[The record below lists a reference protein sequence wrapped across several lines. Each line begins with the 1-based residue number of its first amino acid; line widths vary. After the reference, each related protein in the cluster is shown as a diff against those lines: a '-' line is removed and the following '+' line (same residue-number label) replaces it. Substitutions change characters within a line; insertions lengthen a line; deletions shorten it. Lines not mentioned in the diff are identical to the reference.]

1 MQFTTPVDIPKSSIP
16 ISHSDR
22 IALIGSCFADN
33 IGQMLAD
40 CKFNTIQNPFGTLY
54 NPSSIAWLIER
65 SIDGIPFSSQSDEIF
80 QDEGGRWHSWIHH
93 SKYSCASAEELV
105 IKMNLAGSAMAE
117 TLKTAGVLIVTF
129 GTSIIYTLKNTK
141 KLVANCH
148 KQKDSLFERRMLTT
162 EEITRQWT
170 GLIRKLHEQNPGL
183 RIILTVSPIRHQRD
197 GMHVN
202 QLSKGTLLLAVDDII
217 SRANSLTAKPQV
229 EYFPAYEIMMDELR
243 DYRFYADDMTHPSP
257 IAIQYI
263 WERFADTYFNKD
275 TKILCSQ
282 CQQIQKALN
291 HKTDNPES
299 PAYKSFI
306 ERTLQQ
312 IETIRKQH
320 PQIRMDKEIE
330 ICNTRLRK

>member
-16 ISHSDR
+16 ISHSNR

-40 CKFNTIQNPFGTLY
+40 YKFNTVRNPFGTLY
-54 NPSSIAWLIER
+54 NPSSIAWLLER
-65 SIDGIPFSSQSDEIF
+65 SIDGIPFSSQSEEIF
-80 QDEGGRWHSWIHH
+80 QDDSGCWHSWMHH
-93 SKYSCASAEELV
+93 TKFSCRSAEEL
-105 IKMNLAGSAMAE
+105 IMKMDLAGTAMAE
-117 TLKTAGVLIVTF
+117 TLKTADVLIVTF
-129 GTSIIYTLKNTK
+129 GTAIIYSLKSNG

-148 KQKDSLFERRMLTT
+148 KQKDSQFERRMLTT

-170 GLIRKLHEQNPGL
+170 GLIRKLHEQNPSL
-183 RIILTVSPIRHQRD
+183 QIILTVSPIRHQRD

-257 IAIQYI
+257 IAIQHI
-263 WERFADTYFNKD
+263 WERFADTHFDKD
-275 TKILCSQ
+275 TKSLCSQ
-282 CQQIQKALN
+282 CMQIQKALN

-299 PAYKSFI
+299 TAYKTFI
-306 ERTLQQ
+306 ERTLHQ
-312 IETIRKQH
+312 IETIKKQH
-320 PQIRMDKEIE
+320 PQIRMDKEID
-330 ICNTRLRK
+330 ICNTQLRK